1 MSLDTVNT
9 KSKFE
14 KIEPKLWKKNRVKT
28 MVLEKCLEVNHEKIT
43 NIN

>member
-14 KIEPKLWKKNRVKT
+14 KIEPKYANKIELRQLFWKSV
-28 MVLEKCLEVNHEKIT
+28 
-43 NIN
+43 